1 MRTCRKILSEKI
13 KKKVTQKK
21 KGVIMPIFVIVCLIG
36 VVMILSA
43 LLEYN
48 NILIVRN
55 FEAAADLAAVESLR
69 AYVDEN
75 ALRNE
80 RLEINPEDY
89 PKIRDLFLEKVRGSE
104 PGGTLRIVRIEI
116 PEVERDGT
124 INIPED
130 YETADFPY
138 STDTN
143 FIDYGSQ
150 QGDTQQWYLLGGD
163 NVGNS
168 SVAIVRDT
176 SNIDTNSKKSKTS
189 YIMTAKVTVIYETVN
204 YLNMVSLNQL
214 NFVDVFTDHPVTL
227 ETKQVADKRV
237 NCVTIECEGK
247 VTLR

>member
-1 MRTCRKILSEKI
+1 MKAWKKILSEKMMG
-13 KKKVTQKK
+13 KVVEKK
-21 KGVIMPIFVIVCLIG
+21 KGSIMPIFVVVCLIG

-43 LLEYN
+43 LMEYN

-69 AYVDEN
+69 AYVDET

-104 PGGTLRIVRIEI
+104 PGGTLSVIRVEI
-116 PEVERDGT
+116 PTVERDGT
-124 INIPED
+124 INIPVN
-130 YETADFPY
+130 YETAKFPY
-138 STDTN
+138 STDNN
-143 FIDYGSQ
+143 FVDYGSQ
-150 QGDTQQWYLLGGD
+150 QNDTQQWYLLGGN

-189 YIMTAKVTVIYETVN
+189 YIMTAKVTIIYETIN
-204 YLNMVSLNQL
+204 YLNMGSLNLL
-214 NFVDVFTDHPVTL
+214 NFVDIFTDHPVKL
-227 ETKQVADKRV
+227 ETKQVDDRRV